1 MILIS
6 SLPFVTSDVQE
17 TIDLRRPVFVHAGL
31 LSLVWDSFDYMEIII
46 HMSCLVIYA
55 DGVWGQNKESNVQL
69 GPRV

>member
-1 MILIS
+1 M
-6 SLPFVTSDVQE
+6 TSDVQE

-31 LSLVWDSFDYMEIII
+31 LSLVGTLLTMEIII
-46 HMSCLVIYA
+46 HISCLVIYA